1 MGLQERA
8 NKRRTIMDS
17 DLSKLRTL
25 KERIIKALID
35 MPIPEDM
42 PMAEE
47 VGYECALNDAIQIIN
62 QLDKKYNNVGEDFL
76 AEKLK
81 SYRKESKWYYRNE
94 GNVW

>member
-35 MPIPEDM
+35 MPTPQDLHISEQH
-42 PMAEE
+42 
-47 VGYECALNDAIQIIN
+47 GYGYALYDAIQIIN
-62 QLDKKYNNVGEDFL
+62 QLDKKYNNVGEDWL
-76 AEKLK
+76 AEKLN
-81 SYRKESKWYYRNE
+81 RKNRKN
-94 GNVW
+94 